1 MIFYRYRFAIFS
13 IAIIA
18 TIGFLYLSQS
28 NSDQHKDVANAETN
42 NNDDTLKSD
51 SNNENSNGKPTSNAS
66 NLVVGSF
73 EKIKID
79 ENILNKNFS
88 KSIEEAGRCLNL
100 SVNSDSENIESTSES
115 LANVLRPDMGD
126 VVMKNEEKVES
137 YFQSSNGEKRK
148 LRLEMDYSR
157 QNAVVR
163 KLTYSTQQ
171 EQSEWVEQELTQ
183 EQSEDPSESFIS
195 SLMNDGDLYYEEKV
209 AKLYFQNGEDISYFS
224 SDGRIL
230 SYEFYHEGK
239 KFSCK
244 DLHSESSK
252 CICQ

>member
-1 MIFYRYRFAIFS
+1 MFLYRYRIAIFGLAFFAIISAYYFS
-13 IAIIA
+13 
-18 TIGFLYLSQS
+18 
-28 NSDQHKDVANAETN
+28 N
-42 NNDDTLKSD
+42 NNSNQISNEAAAAQVEDGEDQKNDPTDGKSKGR
-51 SNNENSNGKPTSNAS
+51 SHSTSTDILS
-66 NLVVGSF
+66 GSY

-79 ENILNKNFS
+79 ENLLSKNFS
-88 KSIEEAGRCLNL
+88 KSLIDAGLCLNL
-100 SVNSDSENIESTSES
+100 STNSDSETIEPNSEG

-148 LRLEMDYSR
+148 LRLEMDYTGE
-157 QNAVVR
+157 NTVVR

-171 EQSEWVEQELTQ
+171 ENSAWIDQELTP

-209 AKLYFQNGEDISYFS
+209 AKMYFQNGEDISYFS

-239 KFSCK
+239 KFTCK
-244 DLHSESSK
+244 DLHSETTK